1 MSTELYITKFDKN
14 NMKIK
19 QLSKFCFLLVSV
31 PEILL
36 RSSCNF
42 LDYFPFDCA
51 ILFN

>member
-1 MSTELYITKFDKN
+1 MSTALYIAKFDKN

-19 QLSKFCFLLVSV
+19 KLSKLCFLLVPV

-42 LDYFPFDCA
+42 LDYFPFDYA

>member
-1 MSTELYITKFDKN
+1 MSTALYIAKFDKN

-19 QLSKFCFLLVSV
+19 QLSKFSLLFVSA
-31 PEILL
+31 PEISL

-42 LDYFPFDCA
+42 LDYFPFDYA